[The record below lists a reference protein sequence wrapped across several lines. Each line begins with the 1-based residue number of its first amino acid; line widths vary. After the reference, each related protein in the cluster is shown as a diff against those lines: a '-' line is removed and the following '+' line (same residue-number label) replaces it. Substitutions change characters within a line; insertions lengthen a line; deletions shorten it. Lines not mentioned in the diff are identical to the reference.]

1 LGDGSPAYVMGNEFV
16 IAVPFKG
23 NAEFFKVQPN
33 RFGSTAANF
42 LAKRRLSTSQ
52 LVPSKRGD

>member
-1 LGDGSPAYVMGNEFV
+1 MGNEFV